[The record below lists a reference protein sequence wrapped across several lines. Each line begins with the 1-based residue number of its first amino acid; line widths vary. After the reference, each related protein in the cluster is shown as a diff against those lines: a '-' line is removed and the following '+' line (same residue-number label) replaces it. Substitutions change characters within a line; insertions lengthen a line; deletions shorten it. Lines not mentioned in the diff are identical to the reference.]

1 MKFTLSIQDGF
12 MDDDID
18 VILRVVAKQS
28 GRSEGEVYNLL
39 DTFVGAKEFVT
50 LQFDTDDNSCVILRV
65 GDQGVNEYVA
75 EREVVAKIEKY
86 TPHERWVAEAQRQ
99 LTEAVDTLSAEKDK
113 TTPYALSLFK
123 FIEDLREKLK
133 TGLLLRDQVFNFPED
148 DEEYGTSYDWDD
160 DDNDF

>member
-18 VILRVVAKQS
+18 VILRAVAKQS

-65 GDQGVNEYVA
+65 GDQGVNEYVP
-75 EREVVAKIEKY
+75 ERDVVAKIEKY
-86 TPHERWVAEAQRQ
+86 TPHERWVQEAQRQ
-99 LTEAVDTLSAEKDK
+99 LTEAVDTLSVEKDK
-113 TTPYALSLFK
+113 TTPYALNLFK

-133 TGLLLRDQVFNFPED
+133 TGLLLRDQVFNFDAPD
-148 DEEYGTSYDWDD
+148 DDDDIDWDD